1 MDKEKDLNGTEV
13 KGGGMSQKP
22 EVENKDK
29 SLRWVGGFLIALIIL
44 AAVLAII

>member
-22 EVENKDK
+22 EVVNKDK
-29 SLRWVGGFLIALIIL
+29 SLWWLAGFIL
-44 AAVLAII
+44 ALTLLAVILAII